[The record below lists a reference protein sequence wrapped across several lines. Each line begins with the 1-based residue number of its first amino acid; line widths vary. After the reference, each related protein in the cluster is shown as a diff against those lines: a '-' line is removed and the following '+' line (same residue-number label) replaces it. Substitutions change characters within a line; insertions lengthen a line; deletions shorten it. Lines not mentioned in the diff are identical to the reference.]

1 MRRYLIETKSISKL
15 VIAII
20 AITSVLSISI
30 TCYILEEVVTRHEE
44 EMIRVIAADVYDDLR
59 QELIKPVMVSLTMSN
74 NIFLQQNL
82 QTEFTRSQAA
92 ETAII
97 TDYLRMMRDRLNC
110 TSVFLVSDASKN
122 YWHATG
128 FIKRLDLENN
138 PHDVWYKYSA
148 SKSVD
153 YILNVDTDEANT
165 MNLEVFVNTKIKDSD
180 GNLLGI
186 CGVGISLNVLQEL
199 MAKDEQEYNIKI
211 NLVNKN
217 GVVQVDTDAA
227 KIDKVNFESILSYQP
242 DNPFI
247 VKKIKNSYIITRYI
261 PAFDWYL
268 VIQRDADSMKSA
280 FSDVI
285 LYMTV
290 GFIIALTI
298 LLTFIHESLRRQ
310 QAAIETSAKK
320 HGIASHAGLY
330 VSMHL
335 IDLKNNFIYE
345 LSKNPEFQ
353 LFILYDGERAAE
365 KIKQAVKEM
374 TVDADLDI
382 MLEFVDFK
390 TLPKRMKDKNA
401 IYREFLSK
409 QYGWCKA
416 YFMTGELDKNNVIT
430 EIVFAIELIDEEK
443 QREHQLQYLSETDA
457 MTKLR
462 NRGSGEKAITDLIA
476 QGKAGMFC
484 MMDADKFKSIN
495 DNYGHDVGDKV
506 IIAIADCLKKT
517 FRNSDI
523 VMRLGGDEFAAYAIG
538 ITDEEHGNIVLN
550 RLFGFIDKIEILELG
565 DRKIN
570 ISLGAAFFKADDK
583 MSFGELYKR
592 ADSMTYES
600 KKVEGNCAT
609 FYHDTRGCL

>member
-1 MRRYLIETKSISKL
+1 MRRYLIETKSISKM
-15 VIAII
+15 VIIII
-20 AITSVLSISI
+20 ALASVLSISI
-30 TCYILEEVVTRHEE
+30 TCYILREVITRHDE
-44 EMIRVIAADVYDDLR
+44 EMIHVIASDVYDDIR
-59 QELIKPVMVSLTMSN
+59 QELMKPVMLSRTISN
-74 NIFLQQNL
+74 DIFLQQNL
-82 QTEFTRSQAA
+82 QTELTRSESE
-92 ETAII
+92 ETYIM
-97 TDYLRMMRDRLNC
+97 TNYLKMIRDRLNC

-128 FIKRLDLENN
+128 FIKRLDLEND
-138 PHDVWYKYSA
+138 PHDVWYKYTA
-148 SKSVD
+148 SQNAD
-153 YILNVDTDEANT
+153 YLLHVDTDEANK
-165 MNLEVFVNTKIKDSD
+165 MNLEVFVNAKIKDSD

-186 CGVGISLNVLQEL
+186 CGVGIGMEVLQKLIAE
-199 MAKDEQEYNIKI
+199 DEQHYNIKI
-211 NLVNKN
+211 NLVNRN
-217 GVVQVDTDAA
+217 GVVQVDTDAS
-227 KIDKVNFESILSYQP
+227 KIEKVNFESILSYQP

-247 VKKIKNSYIITRYI
+247 IKKIKDGYIITRYI

-268 VIQRDADSMKSA
+268 VIQREGNEMQSA
-280 FSDVI
+280 FSNVI

-290 GFIIALTI
+290 GFVIALTI
-298 LLTFIHESLRRQ
+298 LLTFIHESLRKEQ
-310 QAAIETSAKK
+310 KAIETSAKK

-335 IDLKNNFIYE
+335 IDLKNNYIYE

-353 LFILYDGERAAE
+353 LFILYDGERAEE
-365 KIKQAVKEM
+365 KLKHAVKEM
-374 TVDADLDI
+374 TVDDELDI

-390 TLPKRMKDKNA
+390 TLPNRMKDKNV
-401 IYREFLSK
+401 IYREFLIK

-416 YFMTGELDKNNVIT
+416 YFMTGELDKKTGVSET
-430 EIVFAIELIDEEK
+430 VFAIELIDEEK

-476 QGKAGMFC
+476 NGKQGMFC

-523 VMRLGGDEFAAYAIG
+523 VMRLGGDEFATYAIG
-538 ITDEEHGNIVLN
+538 ITDEEHGRIVIN
-550 RLFGFIDKIEILELG
+550 RLFGFIDKIDIPELG

-583 MSFGELYKR
+583 MSFAELYKR
-592 ADSMTYES
+592 ADSVTYES

-609 FYHDTRGCL
+609 FFKESNLD